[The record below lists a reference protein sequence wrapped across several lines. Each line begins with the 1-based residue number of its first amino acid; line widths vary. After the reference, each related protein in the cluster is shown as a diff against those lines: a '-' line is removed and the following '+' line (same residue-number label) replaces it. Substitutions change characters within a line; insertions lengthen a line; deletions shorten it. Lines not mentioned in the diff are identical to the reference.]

1 MSTSPWGRCSRTLA
15 WSSNSAEQPG
25 GPADRSSPA
34 RPLTLTATLA
44 VRQKR
49 SVFMKKYCTAKT
61 VVPILFI
68 LLGIYWM
75 RASLALPSTS
85 TVPGSGPATF
95 SNAVLVLM
103 MLASAIVLV
112 QEVLEI
118 RRAGG
123 DAAGGDWKEIARLA
137 ALVVLL
143 AAYALLLQKLGFIIC
158 SLIMIEASLLLFG
171 QRKPLWLIVIPVGFT
186 GLIYVIF
193 RFALKILLPTIW
205 LP

>member
-1 MSTSPWGRCSRTLA
+1 MEVTLA
-15 WSSNSAEQPG
+15 RSAGFCFGVARAVHMAEELAASG
-25 GPADRSSPA
+25 GPA
-34 RPLTLTATLA
+34 
-44 VRQKR
+44 K
-49 SVFMKKYCTAKT
+49 M
-61 VVPILFI
+61 
-68 LLGIYWM
+68 LGHIIH
-75 RASLALPSTS
+75 
-85 TVPGSGPATF
+85 
-95 SNAVLVLM
+95 N
-103 MLASAIVLV
+103 
-112 QEVLEI
+112 
-118 RRAGG
+118 
-123 DAAGGDWKEIARLA
+123 DHEIARLA